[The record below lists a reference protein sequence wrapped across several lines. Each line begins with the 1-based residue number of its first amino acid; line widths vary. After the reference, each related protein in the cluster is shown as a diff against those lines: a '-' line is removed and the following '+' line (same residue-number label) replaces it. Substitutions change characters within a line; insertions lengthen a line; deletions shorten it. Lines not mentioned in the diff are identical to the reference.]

1 MTTKHIKTAKTYLG
15 QPEPSDA
22 FTDAVIGI
30 VWFAV
35 KAVARSLW
43 WALLFPML
51 SIPTG
56 AAVAAWL
63 LVGWPA
69 AVAVVGVGLAL
80 LLGWRWASPAS
91 FTRWVTDRVRQRLL
105 AWLRYRRR
113 WVAMSAACGLQVT
126 YGHNTAT
133 PRLVSIRVGQFT
145 DRVTVRMLPGQ
156 CPDDYTGRTTHL
168 AHAFGVLECHA
179 LVVGPS
185 TMELAFRHHD
195 SLAAAVAVST
205 TRVEWLWDRKNGEPA

>member
-80 LLGWRWASPAS
+80 LLGWRWASRPVSPAGS
-91 FTRWVTDRVRQRLL
+91 PTGYGNGCWPGCGTG
-105 AWLRYRRR
+105 
-113 WVAMSAACGLQVT
+113 VAGS
-126 YGHNTAT
+126 
-133 PRLVSIRVGQFT
+133 R
-145 DRVTVRMLPGQ
+145 
-156 CPDDYTGRTTHL
+156 
-168 AHAFGVLECHA
+168 
-179 LVVGPS
+179 
-185 TMELAFRHHD
+185 
-195 SLAAAVAVST
+195 
-205 TRVEWLWDRKNGEPA
+205 